1 MSIRRLS
8 FKYKLALSFSA
19 IIISIVAVACLLIGS
34 LTKQY
39 VAAEIERDMV
49 GTCMSVDSLME
60 ERRARLEEL
69 AVAVASDYIIRII
82 LDDKGMDRVTRDDIL
97 NSAILPGYSHLNLL
111 AVLNTD
117 GSIRAISTKAETL
130 EPRLIRHPAVDRSL
144 EGRPAVGF
152 IPHKG
157 TFYEIAVI
165 PVRMGIYVQELIGTI
180 TVGMPWSMQD
190 LKSIRKL
197 SHAEIAFFDTS
208 GVLLSSGPPFTPQM
222 ASQGFAINWSHLT
235 GLPSDWPSQLSAGPE
250 RFIVVKISTPDGVS
264 PDYMVAR
271 SLDQP
276 LAFWNRM
283 WSWLLELGIG
293 RVLIGGV
300 VSLMLALGISRSVHI
315 LQSAFRR
322 VAQAAAL
329 LMATSRALNRRVRG

>member
-39 VAAEIERDMV
+39 VAAEIERDLV

-69 AVAVASDYIIRII
+69 AVAVASDYLIRII

-271 SLDQP
+271 SLDQR